1 MDFSWV
7 SDPAIWTGLLTL
19 TVMEIVLGIDNIVF
33 ISVLVSRLP
42 PDQATRARRIGLL
55 LALGF
60 RVLFLLLLTWLI
72 GLSQDLFTVFGEPFS
87 WRDLILLA
95 GGLFL
100 VVKATL
106 EIHKG
111 VEGDD
116 EDVATNGRKRM
127 FGAVVAQII
136 LIDIVFSVDSIITAI
151 GMVESVGV
159 MIAAVI
165 IAMAVMYVASGPIA
179 TFVHNH
185 PTTKMLALAFLFM
198 IGAALIAD
206 ALGHHIERG
215 YIYAAM
221 GFSAFVEI
229 LNVLAKRNRARRAT
243 PRGEAEG
250 PTH

>member
-7 SDPAIWTGLLTL
+7 SDPAIWTGLATL

-42 PDQATRARRIGLL
+42 IDQAKRARQIGLL

-60 RVLFLLLLTWLI
+60 RIVFLLLLTWLI
-72 GLSQDLFTVFGEPFS
+72 GLSQDLFTLFGEPFS

-111 VEGDD
+111 VEGED
-116 EDVATNGRKRM
+116 EEGPGTGQRRM

-159 MIAAVI
+159 MIAAVV

-229 LNVLAKRNRARRAT
+229 LNVLAKRNRGRRQQSRT
-243 PRGEAEG
+243 EG
-250 PTH
+250 SGH

>member
-1 MDFSWV
+1 MFEWI
-7 SDPAIWTGLLTL
+7 SDPAIWASLATL

-33 ISVLVSRLP
+33 ISVIVARLP
-42 PDQATRARRIGLL
+42 PEAAKRIRQIGLL
-55 LALGF
+55 GALGF

-72 GLSQDLFTVFGEPFS
+72 GLDRPLFEAFGREIS

-100 VVKATL
+100 LVKATL

-111 VEGDD
+111 VEG
-116 EDVATNGRKRM
+116 EEEVPGGSGRKM
-127 FGAVVAQII
+127 AFGMVVSQII

-151 GMVESVGV
+151 GMADHVGV
-159 MIAAVI
+159 MIAAVV
-165 IAMAVMYVASGPIA
+165 IAMAVMYLASGAIA
-179 TFVHNH
+179 SFIHKH

-221 GFSAFVEI
+221 AFSAFVEV
-229 LNVLAKRNRARRAT
+229 LNVLAKRNQAKRVPKA
-243 PRGEAEG
+243 PE
-250 PTH
+250 PH